1 MTTDS
6 AGMTVGGPARPGQVV
21 VGRYELRSLL
31 GRGGMGAV
39 WLAWDKALERL
50 VAMKEIP
57 LWPYGERAEVQRA
70 RALREAR
77 SLAQVAHPSVVV
89 VHDVFEADG
98 RPWIVMAHVEGVSL
112 DDQIKEG
119 VLAERTAASVAR
131 DVLGGLTAAHAV
143 GVVHRDV
150 KPANILIS
158 RAGRVVLVDFG
169 IAQIS
174 GTSGLTARSRLLGT
188 PEFMAPER
196 IKGEAASAAS
206 DLWSLGVTLFWAVE
220 GRSPFRRG
228 NEHATMLAVI
238 SDDPE
243 PTRPGP
249 LSRVVTGLLEK
260 DPARRMTAENAD
272 AILRTILNGPTPRTA
287 PAPGRGATAE
297 PPRKP
302 PASAPARDAKRE
314 DAGVRS
320 PERSAGRERVDTPS
334 PEPARAPGRTHGG
347 RPGGAPCGGPPER
360 GHAGGLRGG
369 SPSVTPPG
377 VSQGAP
383 TVETIR
389 RVSPAEGARLLLA
402 QPRQVAASLL
412 DALDPAVAGGLLDA
426 MAGEPS
432 AAATV
437 LALMG
442 TARAG
447 RAVDHMAAA
456 GAAAVLRAM
465 PTGRGTLVMAGVADR
480 SAAAIL
486 TALGPTT
493 TAVRLVE
500 SMTTRRAWRVL
511 DNVPPAVIAALLR
524 ATADGR
530 ADRLLSGLSP
540 AVRRQITE

>member
-6 AGMTVGGPARPGQVV
+6 DMTVGGPARPGQVV

-39 WLAWDKALERL
+39 WLAWDQALERL

-57 LWPYGERAEVQRA
+57 LWPYGERAEVQRE

-77 SLAQVAHPSVVV
+77 SLAQIGHPSIVV

-112 DDQIKEG
+112 EDKIKEG
-119 VLAERTAASVAR
+119 VLAESEAAAVAR
-131 DVLGGLTAAHAV
+131 DVLGGLTAAHAA

-169 IAQIS
+169 IAQMS

-249 LSRVVTGLLEK
+249 ISRLVVGLLEK
-260 DPARRMTAENAD
+260 DPARRMGAREAD
-272 AILRTILNGPTPRTA
+272 ARLRAILDGPAPRTA
-287 PAPGRGATAE
+287 AAPGRGAAPEPARKPPAPASGQASGREREAARVRAPESPSKPPAPAPAERRPAGMRAPE

-302 PASAPARDAKRE
+302 LSRPHGDGSPAEAP
-314 DAGVRS
+314 
-320 PERSAGRERVDTPS
+320 P
-334 PEPARAPGRTHGG
+334 
-347 RPGGAPCGGPPER
+347 GPP
-360 GHAGGLRGG
+360 AGA
-369 SPSVTPPG
+369 
-377 VSQGAP
+377 SQGAP
-383 TVETIR
+383 TVETLR
-389 RVSPAEGARLLLA
+389 RASPAVGARLLLA

-412 DALDPAVAGGLLDA
+412 DALDPATAGALLDA

-447 RAVDHMAAA
+447 RVLDHMAAA
-456 GAAAVLRAM
+456 KAAAVLRAM

-480 SAAAIL
+480 SAAEIL
-486 TALGPTT
+486 TALGSTT

-524 ATADGR
+524 ASTDGR

>member
-39 WLAWDKALERL
+39 WLAWDTALERL

-57 LWPYGERAEVQRA
+57 LWPYGERTEVQRE

-77 SLAQVAHPSVVV
+77 SLAQIQHPSIVV

-112 DDQIKEG
+112 DDQIREG
-119 VLAERTAASVAR
+119 VLAERKAASVAR
-131 DVLGGLTAAHAV
+131 DVLGGLTAAHAA

-158 RAGRVVLVDFG
+158 RAEKVVLVDFG

-188 PEFMAPER
+188 PEFMAPEQ

-238 SDDPE
+238 SDAPE
-243 PTRPGP
+243 QTRPGP
-249 LSRVVTGLLEK
+249 LSRVVAGLLEK
-260 DPARRMTAENAD
+260 DPARRMTAEDAD
-272 AILRTILNGPTPRTA
+272 AILRTILDGPTPRTT
-287 PAPGRGATAE
+287 PPPGRGATTE
-297 PPRKP
+297 PPRTP
-302 PASAPARDAKRE
+302 PALASR
-314 DAGVRS
+314 GV
-320 PERSAGRERVDTPS
+320 
-334 PEPARAPGRTHGG
+334 
-347 RPGGAPCGGPPER
+347 
-360 GHAGGLRGG
+360 
-369 SPSVTPPG
+369 
-377 VSQGAP
+377 P

-389 RVSPAEGARLLLA
+389 RASPAEGARLLLA

-412 DALDPAVAGGLLDA
+412 DALDPAVAGALLDA

-447 RAVDHMAAA
+447 RAVDHMAAT

-465 PTGRGTLVMAGVADR
+465 PTGRGTLVLAGVADR
-480 SAAAIL
+480 GAAAIL
-486 TALGPTT
+486 TALGPTM

-524 ATADGR
+524 ATTDGR
-530 ADRLLSGLSP
+530 AERLLSGLSP
-540 AVRRQITE
+540 AVRRQVAE

>member
-57 LWPYGERAEVQRA
+57 LWPYGERAQVQRQ

-77 SLAQVAHPSVVV
+77 SLAQVAHPSIVV

-112 DDQIKEG
+112 EDQIKEG

-131 DVLGGLTAAHAV
+131 DVLGGLTAAHAA

-272 AILRTILNGPTPRTA
+272 AILRAILNGPTTP
-287 PAPGRGATAE
+287 E
-297 PPRKP
+297 PPPKP
-302 PASAPARDAKRE
+302 PASAPARGARRE
-314 DAGVRS
+314 GAGVKA

-334 PEPARAPGRTHGG
+334 PEPARAPGRTPGG

-360 GHAGGLRGG
+360 GHAGGFRGG

-377 VSQGAP
+377 AAQGAP

-389 RVSPAEGARLLLA
+389 RVPPAEGARLLLA

-412 DALDPAVAGGLLDA
+412 DALDPAAAGGLLDA

>member
-6 AGMTVGGPARPGQVV
+6 DMTVGGPARPGQVV

-57 LWPYGERAEVQRA
+57 LWPYGERAEVQRE

-77 SLAQVAHPSVVV
+77 SLAQIGHPSIVV

-112 DDQIKEG
+112 EDKIKEG
-119 VLAERTAASVAR
+119 VLAESEAAAVAR
-131 DVLGGLTAAHAV
+131 DVLGGLTAAHAA

-169 IAQIS
+169 IAQMS

-196 IKGEAASAAS
+196 IKGEAANAAS

-238 SDDPE
+238 SDDPA

-249 LSRVVTGLLEK
+249 ISRLVIGLLEK
-260 DPARRMTAENAD
+260 DPARRMGAQEAD
-272 AILRTILNGPTPRTA
+272 ARLRAILDGPAPRTA
-287 PAPGRGATAE
+287 AAPE
-297 PPRKP
+297 PSRKP
-302 PASAPARDAKRE
+302 PARPHGDGSPA
-314 DAGVRS
+314 
-320 PERSAGRERVDTPS
+320 
-334 PEPARAPGRTHGG
+334 
-347 RPGGAPCGGPPER
+347 GAPPGPP
-360 GHAGGLRGG
+360 AGA
-369 SPSVTPPG
+369 
-377 VSQGAP
+377 SQGAP
-383 TVETIR
+383 TMETLR
-389 RVSPAEGARLLLA
+389 RASPVVGARLLLA

-412 DALDPAVAGGLLDA
+412 DALDPATAGALLDA

-447 RAVDHMAAA
+447 RALDHMAAA
-456 GAAAVLRAM
+456 KAAAVLRAM

-480 SAAAIL
+480 SAAEIL
-486 TALGPTT
+486 TALGSTT

-524 ATADGR
+524 ASTDGR